1 MKETKLTMDIL
12 PDELAVCRLPSDT
25 AIPDWAWS
33 EGFTSVTRTEDELS
47 VVCAAEPVP
56 AYIKHTPGWRA
67 LKVWGPLDF
76 SLVGILAGL
85 SNILADAGVS
95 IFAIST
101 YDTDYILVRGGQLD
115 AATEALKAAGHEVA

>member
-1 MKETKLTMDIL
+1 MTGTKLTL
-12 PDELAVCRLPSDT
+12 EVLADELAVCRLASD
-25 AIPDWAWS
+25 AHVPDWAWS

-56 AYIKHTPGWRA
+56 VDIKHTPGWRA
-67 LKVWGPLDF
+67 LKVRGPLDF

-85 SNILADAGVS
+85 SNILADAGIP

-101 YDTDYILVRGGQLD
+101 YDTDYLLVRREQLD
-115 AATEALKAAGHEVA
+115 AAAEALKAAGYEVV